1 MAAKKPKT
9 PPPPPLEDA
18 YEDDRLTNSEIDI
31 EEFLDEWGPGT
42 AVVEIYRMKQDGSR
56 PHVTRVSID
65 VLKADLYGFLRE
77 HCGAG
82 KFCLQF
88 KDAQRRIRKS
98 IVVDV
103 EMERGAVPGAPVNN
117 DFQQQMILA
126 LIAAQKPAPPVD
138 VGAILAGMGA
148 MMTALKPT
156 APAADP
162 SQMLQSIT
170 TTFATLKSAAG
181 EEGGIQKALNLIN
194 AAKDLVPGG
203 AEKTDDSWLGVAKDV
218 TRTVVEV
225 LRPKPNGNG
234 FEHTPAALPAVP
246 PGALPTAR
254 VYNADVAPGVADAAA
269 GQPKNP
275 EDILKEWIGAQLAF
289 LKTKARAGKDP
300 EFWVEYTLE
309 NAEEPGN
316 AAILEAMRRGATFQ
330 HLLTFDPEIGKDPV
344 LAGWFQRFYEEL
356 HAEFNADLDSGG
368 PGGNAPDP
376 GGNAKPSTD

>member
-1 MAAKKPKT
+1 MAPRKKAPE
-9 PPPPPLEDA
+9 PQPEDV
-18 YEDDRLTNSEIDI
+18 YIPEESLIKSEIDI
-31 EEFLDEWGPGT
+31 EDFLDEWGPGT
-42 AVVEIYRMKQDGSR
+42 SIVEVYRMKQDGSR
-56 PHVTRVSID
+56 PHITRVAID
-65 VLKADLYGFLRE
+65 ILKADLYGYLRE
-77 HCGAG
+77 HCGPG

-88 KDAQRRIRKS
+88 KDASRKIRKS
-98 IVVDV
+98 LVVDV
-103 EMERGAVPGAPVNN
+103 EAERGAAPGATAPVNN

-148 MMTALKPT
+148 MMAALKPS

-203 AEKTDDSWLGVAKDV
+203 EKSDDSWLGVAKDV

-225 LRPKPNGNG
+225 LKPKPNGNG
-234 FEHTPAALPAVP
+234 IEPRAALPAVP
-246 PGALPTAR
+246 AGAMPTAR
-254 VYNADVAPGVADAAA
+254 VYNADVVPQVADAAL

-330 HLLTFDPEIGKDPV
+330 HLLTFDPEISKDPV

-356 HAEFNADLDSGG
+356 HAALNEDLDSGG
-368 PGGNAPDP
+368 PGGDAPDP
-376 GGNAKPSTD
+376 GGNGKPSTD

>member
-1 MAAKKPKT
+1 MAHKAPKQQ
-9 PPPPPLEDA
+9 PP
-18 YEDDRLTNSEIDI
+18 DDPFADERLINSEIDI

-42 AVVEIYRMKQDGSR
+42 AVVEIFRMKQDGSR
-56 PHVTRVSID
+56 PHITRCSID

-77 HCGAG
+77 HCGPG
-82 KFCLQF
+82 KFLLQF
-88 KDAQRRIRKS
+88 KDAQRRIRKNL
-98 IVVDV
+98 VVDV
-103 EMERGAVPGAPVNN
+103 EAEKGAPVGATVNN

-138 VGAILAGMGA
+138 IGAILAGMGA

-203 AEKTDDSWLGVAKDV
+203 AEKSDDSWLGVAKDV

-225 LRPKPNGNG
+225 LRPKPNENG
-234 FEHTPAALPAVP
+234 FVEHTPAALPAVP
-246 PGALPTAR
+246 PGAMPTAR
-254 VYNADVAPGVADAAA
+254 VYNDVAPGVADAAP

-275 EDILKEWIGAQLAF
+275 EEILKEWIGAQLAF

-344 LAGWFQRFYEEL
+344 LSGWFQRFYEEL
-356 HAEFNADLDSGG
+356 HAALNEDLDTGG
-368 PGGNAPDP
+368 PGGDAPDP
-376 GGNAKPSTD
+376 GGNGKPSTN